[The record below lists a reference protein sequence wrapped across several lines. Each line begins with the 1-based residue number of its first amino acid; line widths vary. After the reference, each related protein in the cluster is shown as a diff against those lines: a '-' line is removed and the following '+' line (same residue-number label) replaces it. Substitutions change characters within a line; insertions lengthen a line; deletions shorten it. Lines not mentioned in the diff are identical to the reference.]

1 MNAADDGSAVSGGSA
16 ASQVRISPHWSS
28 TPRYVR
34 IGTTTPPRP
43 TRCTNYIALAT
54 LWRGGR
60 VSYRLY
66 EIFVDEDVQIPCHNS
81 GSLSEGDY
89 GAIVTSLGFEA
100 HMKCEAMPARQRHV
114 LQSRQVRA
122 GRLYRCR
129 RTGPVRG
136 TPWRSSDRRNDATW
150 NAAGRCVRIRPHVSQ
165 TGCTIGVAPLRS

>member
-122 GRLYRCR
+122 GRLY
-129 RTGPVRG
+129 
-136 TPWRSSDRRNDATW
+136 
-150 NAAGRCVRIRPHVSQ
+150 
-165 TGCTIGVAPLRS
+165 GVAEPDLFVERHGAHPTGEMTLRGMRLAVMSESGRTYHKQGAR